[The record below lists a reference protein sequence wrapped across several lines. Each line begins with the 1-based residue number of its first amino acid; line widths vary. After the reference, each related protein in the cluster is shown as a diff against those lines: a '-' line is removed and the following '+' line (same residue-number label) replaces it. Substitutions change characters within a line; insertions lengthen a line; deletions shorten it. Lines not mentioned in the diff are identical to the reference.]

1 MTITSSLLTR
11 LSAVG
16 VVVAF
21 GFNLTGGLLHPVVD
35 GNAHSV
41 ESLTSPAGPWS
52 AALLLT
58 GTVLQ
63 LISLPG
69 VYSWFAARAGVIG
82 LVSFVTL
89 YLSSMLVSIT
99 HLSVEAFATYA
110 LASNPDTAYLV
121 PADGSLFPGAFPTMQ
136 AISGLVFMLS
146 MVVFGAILV
155 RTRAVPVWIGAVTAV
170 GGLILLFPWPELPGV
185 SGLIVELPR
194 GLAFAAIGVM
204 ILRSGRT
211 SGVSPTRRDAPASA
225 SPCRSA
231 ISASASATGPEWSD
245 PEPSPGPAR
254 RTGRARRGS
263 RRVRRPPR

>member
-11 LSAVG
+11 LSAIG

-41 ESLTSPAGPWS
+41 ESLTSAAGPWS

-69 VYSWFAARAGVIG
+69 VYAWFAARAGVLG

-121 PADGSLFPGAFPTMQ
+121 PADGSLFTGAFPTMQ
-136 AISGLVFMLS
+136 MISGLVFMLS
-146 MVVFGAILV
+146 MVVFGAVLV
-155 RTRAVPVWIGAVTAV
+155 RTRAVPVWIGAVTTV
-170 GGLILLFPWPELPGV
+170 GGLILLVPWPELPGI

-194 GLAFAAIGVM
+194 GLAFAAVGVL
-204 ILRSGRT
+204 ILRAGRT
-211 SGVSPTRRDAPASA
+211 SDVSPTRRAAPV
-225 SPCRSA
+225 
-231 ISASASATGPEWSD
+231 
-245 PEPSPGPAR
+245 PA
-254 RTGRARRGS
+254 
-263 RRVRRPPR
+263 